1 MIGFFREKG
10 ATVLD
15 DLEIQNIDVIL
26 NPLLCGEALAL
37 LAEFKLNL
45 NNYLNELTASPVRS
59 LSDIIIFNQN
69 NPDLVSHASALIIQ
83 FLTSEMQVLNDGRS
97 MQERTHEFGQ
107 EILIAA
113 DMTNG
118 IGEGENQAIEMME
131 KLSRDGFE
139 KLMLENELDAMV
151 TLGSDVSPVLAIG
164 GFPAITVPAGY
175 DSGGMPFGV
184 FFGGLRGTEPTLI
197 EIAYAFEQ
205 ATLVRK
211 PPPLESMN
219 LSCM

>member
-69 NPDLVSHASALIIQ
+69 NPDLVSHQPLSFS
-83 FLTSEMQVLNDGRS
+83 FLQV
-97 MQERTHEFGQ
+97 MKCKF
-107 EILIAA
+107 
-113 DMTNG
+113 
-118 IGEGENQAIEMME
+118 
-131 KLSRDGFE
+131 
-139 KLMLENELDAMV
+139 
-151 TLGSDVSPVLAIG
+151 
-164 GFPAITVPAGY
+164 
-175 DSGGMPFGV
+175 
-184 FFGGLRGTEPTLI
+184 
-197 EIAYAFEQ
+197 
-205 ATLVRK
+205 
-211 PPPLESMN
+211 
-219 LSCM
+219 